1 MENWSANGKYLKAV
15 LYTIFFS
22 LPWGIFAQEPALI
35 RNVVPTETPSFA
47 IYSKPLLFAAK
58 DTSAYTISNKKRIKL
73 VAAGNVIGY
82 GGTMIGLYSDWY
94 KNYPQSG
101 FHFFDDNAEWK
112 QVDKVGHA
120 YSAYIEA
127 YGSMEMWRWT
137 GMTRRKSAWIGGL
150 SALAYQS
157 IIETMDGF
165 SKEWGWSWGDMGAN
179 FFGAGLLIGQELQW
193 NEQRIKY
200 KFSFHTKNYPSSD
213 LSARANEIY
222 GSSWSE
228 RMIKD
233 YNGQTYWLS
242 ANLKSFMPASN
253 LPSWLSVAFGYG
265 AEGMFGALSN
275 VGNANDRNGNIT
287 FDRRDIARYRQYYIS
302 PDIDLT
308 KIRTRSKFL
317 KLAFGALNAFKF
329 PLPSIEYNSTGKFA
343 FHLIHF

>member
-1 MENWSANGKYLKAV
+1 MENWLANGKHLIAV
-15 LYTIFFS
+15 LGTIIFS
-22 LPWGIFAQEPALI
+22 LPVRIFAQQP
-35 RNVVPTETPSFA
+35 VPDSNIVLTETRSFPT
-47 IYSKPLLFAAK
+47 YSRPLLFPGK
-58 DTSAYTISNKKRIKL
+58 DTLAYNILNKKRTKL

-94 KNYPQSG
+94 KNYPQSN
-101 FHFFDDNAEWK
+101 FHFFNDNAEWK

-127 YGSMEMWRWT
+127 YGSMEMWRWA

-165 SKEWGWSWGDMGAN
+165 STEWGWSWGDMGAN

-200 KFSFHTKNYPSSD
+200 KFSFHTKNYPSPD

-242 ANLKSFMPASN
+242 ANLKSFIPQSN

-275 VGNANDRNGNIT
+275 VGKDKNGNIT
-287 FDRRDIARYRQYYIS
+287 FDRRDIGRYRQYYIS

-308 KIRTRSKFL
+308 KIKTQSKFL
-317 KLAFGALNAFKF
+317 KLALGALNAFKF
-329 PLPSIEYNSTGKFA
+329 PLPSIEYNSKGNFA